1 MITLIATAA
10 ILSCGEAQALINRVN
25 PEYFTYREYHE
36 IVRAV
41 KDSASPSC
49 ELSTEVLPNFRP
61 GQPVRRAHWDHP
73 GVRPGWQ
80 PPSVGFNYVGEPSLT
95 FRF

>member
-10 ILSCGEAQALINRVN
+10 ILSCGEAQSLIDRVN
-25 PEYFTYREYHE
+25 PEYFTHREYHE
-36 IVRAV
+36 IVRV
-41 KDSASPSC
+41 IRDGASPHC
-49 ELSTEVLPNFRP
+49 DLITGVFPTFRDV
-61 GQPVRRAHWDHP
+61 QPVRRAHWDHP

-80 PPSVGFNYVGEPSLT
+80 PPSIIFNYAGEPTLT